1 MSGRDA
7 AIAGRD
13 AAAARLFAILAL
25 ATACG
30 RSGDSRAPSPA
41 TPPAVASSVA
51 VSSPPVAGDAA
62 SEAWPV
68 LVRDEQWDAA
78 WRELTALPEAEKAR
92 PEIRYVSARVALAR
106 GDEASAL
113 TLLDGLESA
122 LPLLVADIE
131 RRRAE
136 AKATVGPY
144 AEAAEWFAA
153 RTTPGAQLDA
163 ARAFEKA
170 GDLRRAHAAADRV
183 VAGEK
188 RTRAQEA
195 DARALRVRLFIKGPA
210 DTSDAGADTARGD
223 ARWLAIQGADLP
235 AAADA
240 LAMLARVDP
249 SKPLTGQE
257 WLARADTLST
267 AGHVDAALR
276 AIESAAAAPPPDRAT
291 PAMRTH
297 ARAMALYHARGR
309 YQEAARALS
318 EAAALGGKNAAQDS
332 FYAARALS
340 RADRDDEAIA
350 GYERVERRYAKTPWA
365 EQAAFLVPYL
375 QMLHGQWREC
385 ARGFREYGAAYPA
398 GESVREAK
406 NDGALCTLLDGDAKT
421 ARVLLEHLVE
431 DEPDPL
437 ASARLA
443 NLAALAA
450 LRDGDR
456 AHAVMRWTDVVKSR
470 PLSWPALV
478 AEARLAEIG
487 AEVPPRIEA
496 APAVATAT
504 APPVAPDPPPL
515 AVTIP
520 PPADMLHE
528 VGLEQD
534 AESALRE
541 RESIVAGSAGPRASE
556 ALCTVYGQLARARR
570 RYQIAQTLPSS
581 LFAVAPTGGTRW
593 AWDCAFPT
601 PYADAVHDAETR
613 EQLPRGLLWAVMRQ
627 ESAFDPD
634 ALSPARAVGLMQL
647 MPETARPLAEEL
659 SLPRDDAR
667 LTSPPYSI
675 RVGAREL
682 HKLLDAFH
690 GNVPLA
696 IAAYNGGAESVERWA
711 SRAPGMQ
718 IDTFVERIPFKET
731 REYVVRVMGNLAR
744 YQYLA
749 RADAPTTPLPLA
761 L

>member
-1 MSGRDA
+1 MSGHDGAVAGCDA
-7 AIAGRD
+7 AV
-13 AAAARLFAILAL
+13 ARVLAFFALAL

-30 RSGDSRAPSPA
+30 RSGDSRAPVPI
-41 TPPAVASSVA
+41 TPPA
-51 VSSPPVAGDAA
+51 AA
-62 SEAWPV
+62 SPVVIASAAPAADGAASDAWPV

-78 WRELTALPEAEKAR
+78 WRALTALPDAEKGR

-106 GDEASAL
+106 NDEASAL
-113 TLLDGLESA
+113 GMLEGLESA
-122 LPLLVADIE
+122 LPLLASDIE

-136 AKATVGPY
+136 AKAAVGPY
-144 AEAAEWFAA
+144 TEAGEWFAA
-153 RTTPGAQLDA
+153 RTTPSAQLDA
-163 ARAFEKA
+163 ARAFEKG
-170 GDLRRAHAAADRV
+170 GDFRRARVAADRV
-183 VAGEK
+183 VAAEK
-188 RTRAQEA
+188 HTRAQEA
-195 DARALRVRLFIKGPA
+195 EARALRVRLLAKTPA
-210 DTSDAGADTARGD
+210 GDSSDAGADTARGD
-223 ARWLAIQGADLP
+223 ARWLAIQGADLS

-240 LAMLARVDP
+240 IATLARVDP
-249 SKPLTGQE
+249 NKPLTGQE

-267 AGHVDAALR
+267 AGRLDAALR
-276 AIESAAAAPPPDRAT
+276 AIDSAATAPPPDRAP
-291 PAMRTH
+291 PAARAH

-309 YQEAARALS
+309 YLEAARALT

-350 GYERVERRYAKTPWA
+350 GYERVERRFAKTPWA
-365 EQAAFLVPYL
+365 EQSAFLVPYL

-385 ARGFREYGAAYPA
+385 GRGFREYGAAYPA
-398 GESVREAK
+398 GESVREAR

-487 AEVPPRIEA
+487 AEVPPLIEV
-496 APAVATAT
+496 APAVTTPA
-504 APPVAPDPPPL
+504 APDPPPL
-515 AVTIP
+515 TVAIP

-528 VGLEQD
+528 LGLEQD

-541 RESIVAGSAGPRASE
+541 RESVVAGSAGPRASE
-556 ALCTVYGQLARARR
+556 ALCTVYGRLSRARR
-570 RYQIAQTLPSS
+570 RYQISQTLPSA

-601 PYADAVHDAETR
+601 PYEDAVRDAETR
-613 EQLPRGLLWAVMRQ
+613 EQIPHGLLWAVMRQ

-667 LTSPPYSI
+667 LTSPPYAI
-675 RVGAREL
+675 RIGAREL

-718 IDTFVERIPFKET
+718 VDTFVERIPFKET
-731 REYVVRVMGNLAR
+731 RDYVVRVMGNLAR

-749 RADAPTTPLPLA
+749 RSDGPATRLPLA